1 MHQNI
6 PVSVSQISY
15 SCVKVANS
23 GTGNPNI
30 SLKLL
35 TKKVVAYIAYNKS
48 AFQNILRWIE
58 LKISKK
64 YLGKQNSKKKKK
76 KLLKGYVQKWFWGL
90 LNYVSCNIFQN

>member
-6 PVSVSQISY
+6 PVSASQISY

-30 SLKLL
+30 SLKIL

-64 YLGKQNSKKKKK
+64 YLGKQNSKKKK
-76 KLLKGYVQKWFWGL
+76 
-90 LNYVSCNIFQN
+90 NYCKDTYRNDSEGC

>member
-48 AFQNILRWIE
+48 AFQNLLRWIE

-64 YLGKQNSKKKKK
+64 YLGKQNSKKKKITVRIRTEMILRVA
-76 KLLKGYVQKWFWGL
+76 KLRKL
-90 LNYVSCNIFQN
+90 